1 MSLLESQIKNKN
13 LSNAYII
20 EGEDLENNLEY
31 AKGFSKKVFES
42 YDLSPNLT
50 TNPDFEII
58 DKDPIDIQT
67 IRSLIKD
74 MVIRPVNNKM
84 KIYIIQNAQNLR
96 IEAANAML
104 KSLEELKS
112 YTLIVFTVDNSGKI
126 LPTIRSRCQIISLNT
141 SKEEIELD
149 MDRLSD
155 LVAKVYEGDL
165 SAYYKEKDFLSS
177 FNEGKSIL
185 MEGLIKILRD
195 LIHKKYLDLDNKSG
209 YFYNIER
216 LDRLSLS
223 KIEKLIDRI
232 EKIHR
237 SYRNNINF
245 ELSTENIFLN
255 IYKEGRIR

>member
-1 MSLLESQIKNKN
+1 MSLLESQIKNKS

-31 AKGFSKKVFES
+31 AKDFSKKVFES
-42 YDLSPNLT
+42 YDLSPNLS
-50 TNPDFEII
+50 TNPDFEMI
-58 DKDPIDIQT
+58 DKDPINIQT

-74 MVIRPVNNKM
+74 MVIRPVNNKI

-141 SKEEIELD
+141 SKKEIDLD
-149 MDRLSD
+149 MNMLSD

-177 FNEGKSIL
+177 FNEGKSTL
-185 MEGLIKILRD
+185 MEGLVKILRD

-216 LDRLSLS
+216 LDRLSLY

-232 EKIHR
+232 EKIHK
-237 SYRNNINF
+237 SYKNNINF